1 MAAGHDDL
9 DLLSCVARENY
20 GRCFLMSS
28 MVSKRLLTGP
38 ELVVVA
44 AQPVPTSCPGLFVVT
59 HHTQHTATL
68 LDSHS
73 PVRKFPKCSKRS
85 ADVRMNK
92 QPRSPLFTLSTHNVT
107 EYGTRRS
114 PRYPMSFAL
123 LRDIQSVL
131 PSAPY
136 SPARD
141 YNI

>member
-59 HHTQHTATL
+59 AHSHTFGFAQSRAEI
-68 LDSHS
+68 SEMFEKE
-73 PVRKFPKCSKRS
+73 RGC
-85 ADVRMNK
+85 ADE
-92 QPRSPLFTLSTHNVT
+92 QTTPFTTFHV
-107 EYGTRRS
+107 EH
-114 PRYPMSFAL
+114 PQRY
-123 LRDIQSVL
+123 
-131 PSAPY
+131 
-136 SPARD
+136 
-141 YNI
+141 